1 MVTTVNKKIIEN
13 KEASKETLLTP
24 RFYTTDFK
32 EISELDISSNREEI
46 EAIVEEFRIDYNR
59 DHFIRDKEF
68 SNSWNSFDEKTKNI
82 FIEFLER
89 SCTAEFSGFLLY
101 KEISRNLKK
110 QNSVNRFRNC

>member
-1 MVTTVNKKIIEN
+1 MVTTTN
-13 KEASKETLLTP
+13 KEVTETKTAGNETLLTP

-32 EISELDISSNREEI
+32 EISELDISTNKAEI

-68 SNSWNSFDEKTKNI
+68 SNSWEGFDEETRNI

-89 SCTAEFSGFLLY
+89 SCTA
-101 KEISRNLKK
+101 
-110 QNSVNRFRNC
+110 